1 MKKKISIL
9 IIVIFIL
16 TFSSLLFA
24 QSSTNVIKNETIYV
38 YLNSK
43 GQPTYIKIVYAFKN
57 IIGKTISFFNK
68 FSLTNFKI
76 EDGIEK
82 LSQNSQKVDIIS
94 KEKICYFSVEP
105 RLNEIKL
112 PISFNITYIF
122 NGKESTPSQFMK
134 KNGTLEIKISATNNY
149 LVKDKI
155 EYKSFPNNETV
166 SEQIDLLLPY
176 MILITSDFKSTMFN
190 DVEVP
195 AGIKVFKGENY
206 SLTVPLFPYPAA
218 STSIIFSGTI
228 SEIPTFYISAQ
239 LIAFSLPDLL
249 GQNYE
254 QINQMVVTN
263 FNNYLSIKN
272 SIIQILDMERDVVKT
287 IQEFQAGL
295 NKSIPT
301 ILQAQDLLNN
311 YIKSLEAVIK
321 MNNLLYSILYDMKN
335 VLGFDETSIAYVKQ
349 FIEFNNQLIQVVLSG
364 GEYEQT
370 NVPGLYNFPDYVVQA
385 QDLSRVID
393 SELNVF
399 LNGLEKVDMMI
410 TSVRKILETYET
422 QTIDFINIFRRDYV
436 KYARVI
442 ELSTFAAKDYSLILD
457 KNSIPKDAIIE
468 QNYSFFYKIDF
479 QKD

>member
-38 YLNSK
+38 YLNNK

-57 IIGKTISFFNK
+57 IIGKTVSFLNK

-82 LSQNSQKVDIIS
+82 LSQNREKVDIIS

-122 NGKESTPSQFMK
+122 NGKESTPSQFMN

-155 EYKSFPNNETV
+155 EYKSFPDNETV

-206 SLTVPLFPYPAA
+206 SLTVPLFPYPSA

-295 NKSIPT
+295 NKSIPA

-335 VLGFDETSIAYVKQ
+335 VLGFDETSITYVKQ

-370 NVPGLYNFPDYVVQA
+370 TIPGLYNFPDYVVQA
-385 QDLSRVID
+385 QDLSRIID

-436 KYARVI
+436 KYTRVI

-457 KNSIPKDAIIE
+457 KNSIPKDATIE

>member
-1 MKKKISIL
+1 M
-9 IIVIFIL
+9 
-16 TFSSLLFA
+16 
-24 QSSTNVIKNETIYV
+24 N
-38 YLNSK
+38 
-43 GQPTYIKIVYAFKN
+43 
-57 IIGKTISFFNK
+57 
-68 FSLTNFKI
+68 
-76 EDGIEK
+76 
-82 LSQNSQKVDIIS
+82 
-94 KEKICYFSVEP
+94 
-105 RLNEIKL
+105 
-112 PISFNITYIF
+112 
-122 NGKESTPSQFMK
+122 

-206 SLTVPLFPYPAA
+206 SLTVPLFPYPSA

-295 NKSIPT
+295 NKSIPA

-335 VLGFDETSIAYVKQ
+335 VLGFDETSITYVKQ

-370 NVPGLYNFPDYVVQA
+370 TIPGLYNFPDYVVQA
-385 QDLSRVID
+385 QDLSRIID

-410 TSVRKILETYET
+410 TSVRKILETYAT

-436 KYARVI
+436 KYTRVI

-457 KNSIPKDAIIE
+457 KNSIPKDATIE